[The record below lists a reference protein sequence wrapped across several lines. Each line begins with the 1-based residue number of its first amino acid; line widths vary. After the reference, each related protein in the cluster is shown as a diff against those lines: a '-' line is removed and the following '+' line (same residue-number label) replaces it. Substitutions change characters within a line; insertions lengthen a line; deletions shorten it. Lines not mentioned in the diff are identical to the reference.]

1 MKDYT
6 VLNGLVDNAKLLLE
20 TAYDRGC
27 KQDKG
32 QQDKQTISE
41 IVEEVKT
48 EICDN
53 YCKYPDV
60 LPEDVLWSNCEKC
73 PLGRLG

>member
-1 MKDYT
+1 MSK
-6 VLNGLVDNAKLLLE
+6 KE
-20 TAYDRGC
+20 
-27 KQDKG
+27 DK
-32 QQDKQTISE
+32 KQTISE

>member
-1 MKDYT
+1 MSKR
-6 VLNGLVDNAKLLLE
+6 E
-20 TAYDRGC
+20 
-27 KQDKG
+27 DK
-32 QQDKQTISE
+32 KQTIPE
-41 IVEEVKT
+41 IIEEVKT
-48 EICDN
+48 EMCDH

>member
-1 MKDYT
+1 MKDYNA
-6 VLNGLVDNAKLLLE
+6 LNGLVDNAKLLLE
-20 TAYDRGC
+20 TAYDRGY
-27 KQDKG
+27 KQEKG
-32 QQDKQTISE
+32 KQEKQTISE

-48 EICDN
+48 EMCDE

-60 LPEDVLWSNCEKC
+60 LEEDVLWSTCEKC